1 MLQEVALGVRRMF
14 DEHGLSAMP
23 KKDRKS
29 RDPYVCPALAA
40 LDLVRSAQHGPWV
53 AVNPKTPASYPR
65 RTQSGQ
71 ESTKMGLT
79 RAS

>member
-1 MLQEVALGVRRMF
+1 MLQEVALEVRRMF

-40 LDLVRSAQHGPWV
+40 LDLARSAQRG
-53 AVNPKTPASYPR
+53 R
-65 RTQSGQ
+65 G
-71 ESTKMGLT
+71 
-79 RAS
+79 